1 LKAKLHFLLSKVDY
15 SDSVKGLNLE
25 DFRNLVSSNTNVN
38 ESIANFVERLTATKD
53 EIYRFETEVEAKGGT
68 I

>member
-1 LKAKLHFLLSKVDY
+1 MLSKVDY

-38 ESIANFVERLTATKD
+38 ESIANFMERLTTTKD